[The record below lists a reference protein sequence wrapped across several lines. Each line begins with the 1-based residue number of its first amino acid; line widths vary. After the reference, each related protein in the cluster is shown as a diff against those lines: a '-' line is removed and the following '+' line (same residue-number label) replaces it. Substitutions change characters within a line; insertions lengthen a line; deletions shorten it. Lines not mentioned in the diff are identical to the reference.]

1 MCVCC
6 QSLYKFIRCLTLT
19 GKGLMIT
26 SLCPILGKQYSI
38 TRPHMCPTYLQHPR
52 GKELPIS
59 IMGLSPYVIKNDKKD
74 IIDGAELQI
83 IAIYAK
89 KFDFK
94 PNLIPAPTFD
104 GDGGMV
110 DTVIKI
116 CLLQINI

>member
-6 QSLYKFIRCLTLT
+6 QSLFKFIRCLALT

-116 CLLQINI
+116 ILL